1 MLVSTT
7 TDCEVGALSS
17 GRKEECKVKAIC
29 PKNKEHDEFYT
40 TAHVMQE
47 WRVDNEGNFI
57 EVVEDCL
64 QTTYG
69 PNKDNTWL
77 CAICGSVAEV
87 KEE

>member
-1 MLVSTT
+1 MLVTRMT
-7 TDCEVGALSS
+7 NCWAGALSP
-17 GRKEECKVKAIC
+17 GRKEGRKVKATC
-29 PKNKEHDEFYT
+29 LKNKEHDEFYT